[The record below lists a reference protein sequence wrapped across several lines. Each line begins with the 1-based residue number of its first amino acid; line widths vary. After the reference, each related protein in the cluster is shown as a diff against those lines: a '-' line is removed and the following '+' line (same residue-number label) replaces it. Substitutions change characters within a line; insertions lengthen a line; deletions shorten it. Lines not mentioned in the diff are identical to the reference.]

1 MREPTAEEKNVVAG
15 VRISHPERVLDPT
28 GATKLAL
35 ARYYE
40 AIGPWMLPHV
50 FGRPLT
56 LVRWAEGKETEKG
69 GVYLRHAR
77 AWGPAALRRVRIR
90 EKTKVGEYLVVESIE
105 ALVSLAQMDI
115 LEIHTWNTTVD
126 DIERPDRVVFD
137 LDPGPGVSWRAI
149 AGAARHVRRAL
160 EGEGLESFVKTTGGK
175 GLHVVAPLVRDRGWD
190 ECLAFS
196 RDVVRRIARE
206 DPARYVLTMKK
217 SARRGCI
224 FIDYLR
230 NGRANTSVAAYSTR
244 ARPNAPVSVPLAWD
258 EIDDIDPASFTMDAV
273 LDRMRRLDRDPW
285 RPAQGMLKERRTW
298 ARRSKAVRR

>member
-1 MREPTAEEKNVVAG
+1 
-15 VRISHPERVLDPT
+15 
-28 GATKLAL
+28 
-35 ARYYE
+35 
-40 AIGPWMLPHV
+40 
-50 FGRPLT
+50 
-56 LVRWAEGKETEKG
+56 EGKETEKG

-149 AGAARHVRRAL
+149 AGAARHVRREL